1 MVTNTATEY
10 YALHENTGNPTLVKW
25 EKDNMVS
32 ALNQADVD
40 KILGIK
46 KPHLRQDR
54 RNTLRVTPKSTLATQ
69 PTR

>member
-40 KILGIK
+40 KILGI
-46 KPHLRQDR
+46 
-54 RNTLRVTPKSTLATQ
+54 
-69 PTR
+69 